1 MEENKIWELPE
12 NQMDKKIDVEINQ
25 LPKEFKTDEKY
36 YVSVKLSTLIKN
48 YNNIPATQKK
58 QVKETLT
65 NLAKDNVNLK
75 IDGLYLPNYIATHHP
90 SLYEFFML
98 FQLLLEL
105 GFSYEIDRAFIK
117 YLLMTLDTITEVD
130 DDDEETLEQ
139 YNKNNKWLQPTLDK
153 DINLQVKLAAAIV
166 NTTFLRF
173 NNLGE
178 KAFIPKEEKDNQQ
191 KDEEDE
197 KVKDEEEEDNTDTKK
212 KQKLEEN

>member
-1 MEENKIWELPE
+1 
-12 NQMDKKIDVEINQ
+12 MDKKIDVEINQ

-48 YNNIPATQKK
+48 YNNIPATHKK

-75 IDGLYLPNYIATHHP
+75 IDGLYLPNYIAAHQP
-90 SLYEFFML
+90 SLYDFFWL

-105 GFSYEIDRAFIK
+105 GFSYEIDPAFIK
-117 YLLMTLDTITEVD
+117 YLLNRLEIFTDVD
-130 DDDEETLEQ
+130 DDDERQLKTIIKKING
-139 YNKNNKWLQPTLDK
+139 YRPTLDK

-166 NTTFLRF
+166 NSTFLRF

-178 KAFIPKEEKDNQQ
+178 KAFIPKEEKHNQQ
-191 KDEEDE
+191 KDEEA
-197 KVKDEEEEDNTDTKK
+197 
-212 KQKLEEN
+212 QS

>member
-1 MEENKIWELPE
+1 MEENKVWELLE

-48 YNNIPATQKK
+48 YNNIPATHKK

-75 IDGLYLPNYIATHHP
+75 IDGLYLPNYIAAHQP
-90 SLYEFFML
+90 SLYDFFWL

-105 GFSYEIDRAFIK
+105 GFSYEIDPAFIK
-117 YLLMTLDTITEVD
+117 YLLNRLEIFTDVD
-130 DDDEETLEQ
+130 DDDEETVENH
-139 YNKNNKWLQPTLDK
+139 NKENKWLQPTLDK

-166 NTTFLRF
+166 NSTFLRF

-178 KAFIPKEEKDNQQ
+178 KAFIPKEEKHNQQ

-197 KVKDEEEEDNTDTKK
+197 KVEDEEEEDNTDTKK
-212 KQKLEEN
+212 QKLEEN